1 VQEKTREM
9 CASCACS
16 TFLLIEANLKIYLQ
30 LLEIA
35 AKKKWQS
42 IAFEKEVQYRFA
54 KVANS
59 FDELWIWLVSYQ
71 IVKIFY
77 TNIHR

>member
-1 VQEKTREM
+1 MLTNKYINVQEKTREM
-9 CASCACS
+9 CVCASCARS
-16 TFLLIEANLKIYLQ
+16 SFLLIEANLKIYLQ

-59 FDELWIWLVSYQ
+59 FDELWI
-71 IVKIFY
+71 
-77 TNIHR
+77 